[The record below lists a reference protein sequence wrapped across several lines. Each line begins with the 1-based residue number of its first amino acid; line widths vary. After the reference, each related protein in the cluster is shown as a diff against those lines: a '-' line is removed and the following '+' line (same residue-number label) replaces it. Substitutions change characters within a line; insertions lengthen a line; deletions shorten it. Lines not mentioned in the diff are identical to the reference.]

1 MTSPLT
7 NPFVLPALDRT
18 ATAGS
23 YGRQKSIGKREIK
36 PMKLRLYHI
45 VWVMCIILAAIFFLF
60 AVPRQPADTITL
72 ANTTAIAGAEGFG
85 GPFTLTDHNGNPVT
99 EKSWPDKYLILYFGF
114 TFCPDVC
121 PLGLTTIANALDK
134 LPDDTQQKIQ
144 PLFITVD
151 PQRDTADVLKQ
162 YVPLF
167 NPSFIGLTGTDTQ
180 IDHVKKLYKI
190 YAEKDGDGKEYMINH
205 SAFTY
210 LIAPNGEL
218 VGLYAHETSA
228 EDMAK
233 NIRSVIAD

>member
-1 MTSPLT
+1 
-7 NPFVLPALDRT
+7 
-18 ATAGS
+18 
-23 YGRQKSIGKREIK
+23 
-36 PMKLRLYHI
+36 MKLRLYHI
-45 VWVMCIILAAIFFLF
+45 VWVICIILAAVFFLF
-60 AVPRQPADTITL
+60 SMPRQPADTISL
-72 ANTTAIAGAEGFG
+72 AKTTAIAGADGFG
-85 GPFTLTDHNGNPVT
+85 GAFTLTDHHGKQVT

-121 PLGLTTIANALDK
+121 PLGMTTIASALEK
-134 LPDDTQQKIQ
+134 LSPETQAKIQ
-144 PLFITVD
+144 PIFITVD
-151 PQRDTADVLKQ
+151 PDRDTADVLKQ

-167 NPSFIGLTGTDTQ
+167 NPNFIGLTGTHEQ

-218 VGLYAHETSA
+218 VGLYAHETSS

-233 NIRSVIAD
+233 NIRSVIEK